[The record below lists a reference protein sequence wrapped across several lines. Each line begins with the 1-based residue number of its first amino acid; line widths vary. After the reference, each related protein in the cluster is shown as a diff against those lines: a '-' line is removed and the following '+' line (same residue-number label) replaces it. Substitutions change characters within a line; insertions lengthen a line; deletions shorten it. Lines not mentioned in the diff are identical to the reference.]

1 MYEVMEE
8 VIKKAEA
15 IMEEL
20 KVAHHK
26 FVEVNI
32 KHQDDTE
39 YGDLIKD
46 LVFELDQV
54 YEELFHLSRH
64 LDD

>member
-20 KVAHHK
+20 KVAHNK
-26 FVEVNI
+26 FVEVNN
-32 KHQDDTE
+32 KRQDDTK
-39 YGDLIKD
+39 YGDLIMDKW
-46 LVFELDQV
+46 FELHEV
-54 YEELFHLSRH
+54 YEELFHISRH

>member
-1 MYEVMEE
+1 
-8 VIKKAEA
+8 
-15 IMEEL
+15 MEEL